1 MATKPL
7 VIPHLFSGDKSWD
20 EWIDHFES
28 VADVCNWDD
37 ATKLKWLRVRLGG
50 RAGFVFRRLPEEQ
63 GQIMARSRPR
73 RGPSSSLS
81 REQRSIKSGCNLV

>member
-7 VIPHLFSGDKSWD
+7 VIPDLFSGDKSWD

-50 RAGFVFRRLPEEQ
+50 RASTVFRLLPEETR
-63 GQIMARSRPR
+63 ADYDRAKAALRTKFEPESRR
-73 RGPSSSLS
+73 TLY
-81 REQRSIKSGCNLV
+81 